1 MTKNPDKWIR
11 KGIIDALGDT
21 HKIYDMRVPAT
32 GYPSKYIILS
42 TQTKLDNQN
51 NKCSGQWD
59 CTILLDLVT
68 RYTGTGNP
76 GDRVDVNDL
85 EDYILANMG
94 SFDVDGF
101 NVFRIVLESSTSLDT
116 LTDTMNVFRQLVRYR
131 IILDEVDEPVTSLWQ
146 DTNIWNDTL
155 IWQD

>member
-11 KGIIDALGDT
+11 KGIIDALGTT

-32 GYPSKYIILS
+32 GYPSSYIILS
-42 TQTKLDNQN
+42 TQTKLDNEN

-68 RYTGTGNP
+68 RFTGTGNP
-76 GDRVDVNDL
+76 GDRVLVNDL
-85 EDYILANMG
+85 EDYVISNMLD
-94 SFDVDGF
+94 FAVDGF
-101 NVFRIVLESSTSLDT
+101 KVFRIFLESSTSLDT

-131 IILDEVDEPVTSLWQ
+131 IILDEID
-146 DTNIWNDTL
+146 
-155 IWQD
+155 